1 MNKTPLDSENKRF
14 KTTIREAIVAVPYI
28 TGLNGDCGDN
38 LSGQLV
44 ADQKQFFGIPRE
56 RIQAAMDKGTS
67 FGDSEISA
75 GDSVRNIIENVKR
88 YVLPPQFDFV
98 ANSNVEPIVMYF
110 FEFGYELDKDDL
122 SYIWQNLAPRNYK
135 KIEKKTQFSAHKL
148 APNELLQP
156 EDVIENDNLR
166 WMVFKVKQRGMS
178 KYADKIYTQAG
189 KTDKK
194 ATTPDGYD
202 VSFNW
207 PYDYV
212 SFVEMIN
219 MDVEVMMNNEPQMKT
234 TETTMAKTNLP
245 KTINQDRVNEA
256 LEDKIIEDVLNTSGI
271 RR

>member
-1 MNKTPLDSENKRF
+1 L
-14 KTTIREAIVAVPYI
+14 EA
-28 TGLNGDCGDN
+28 
-38 LSGQLV
+38 
-44 ADQKQFFGIPRE
+44 
-56 RIQAAMDKGTS
+56 AADKGTS
-67 FGDSEISA
+67 FGDSEFSA

-122 SYIWQNLAPRNYK
+122 SYIWQNLAPRDYK

-178 KYADKIYTQAG
+178 KYADKTYTQVG

-194 ATTPDGYD
+194 TTTPAGYD

-207 PYDYV
+207 PYDYL

-219 MDVEVMMNNEPQMKT
+219 MDVEVKMDNAPQINTTKT
-234 TETTMAKTNLP
+234 TIAKTNLP
-245 KTINQDRVNEA
+245 GTINQAKINEA
-256 LEDKIIEDVLNTSGI
+256 LEDKIIENVLNTSGI
-271 RR
+271 LK